1 MAKYKVGDI
10 FINHVDNKI
19 LQVCEGGCYEGCCYM
34 SNRCKGTFNIDTPY
48 IDTSCGDVIGC
59 YRLVKELPFLPPGTK
74 VKVREDLKVEV
85 KYGGHTFVKNMK
97 HCVEVTIKQYNAA
110 YKSYNIIEDIYN
122 YTLEMFDQ
130 VINEPKENNMET
142 KEIKI
147 KVPEG
152 YEIDK
157 ENSTFDCIKFKPVK
171 KGLTYRNIAEELFVD
186 TAFYISSLGDVL
198 FTGNPEICTDI
209 NCAPN
214 KKQLERL
221 LALNQ
226 LLNIAEYYNKK
237 SPKEGNKVYC
247 INFDERNKTTE
258 YFVSEYTR
266 PMIVRGLIPMFN
278 RHEDVSAVI
287 YNPNFKAILDLVY
300 KGDED

>member
-10 FINHVDNKI
+10 FINHNDNKI
-19 LQVCEGGCYEGCCYM
+19 LQVWEGLCDKGCAYPRC
-34 SNRCKGTFNIDTPY
+34 SNTFPFSKDI
-48 IDTSCGDVIGC
+48 SCTCLIGAF
-59 YRLVKELPFLPPGTK
+59 YHVEELPSLPPGTK
-74 VKVREDLKVEV
+74 VKVREDLKVGA
-85 KYGGHTFVKNMK
+85 KYGEYTFVEDME
-97 HCVEVTIKQYNAA
+97 HCVGVTIKQYDAS
-110 YKSYNIIEDIYN
+110 YKAYNIIEDIYN
-122 YTLEMFDQ
+122 YTIEMFDQ
-130 VINEPKENNMET
+130 VINNPKENNNMET

-152 YEIDK
+152 YEIDR
-157 ENSTFDCIKFKPVK
+157 ENSTYECIKFKPIK
-171 KGLTYRNIAEELFVD
+171 KELTYEDVVEELLSNSYYYVNGCCKIV
-186 TAFYISSLGDVL
+186 TGPPESKGDKNNA
-198 FTGNPEICTDI
+198 T
-209 NCAPN
+209 N
-214 KKQLERL
+214 KKQLEKL

-258 YFVSEYTR
+258 YFVGEYTR
-266 PMIVRGLIPMFN
+266 PMIVRGLIPRFN

-287 YNPNFKAILDLVY
+287 YNPNFKDILDLIY

>member
-10 FINHVDNKI
+10 FINHNDGKI
-19 LQVCEGGCYEGCCYM
+19 LQVYEGGCGAGCRYGFI
-34 SNRCKGTFNIDTPY
+34 NCKRIFGNSI
-48 IDTSCGDVIGC
+48 SCKNLIGYNTC
-59 YRLVKELPFLPPGTK
+59 VKELSFLPSGTK
-74 VKVREDLKVEV
+74 VKMRKDLAVGAEYGQYCFVEDMNC
-85 KYGGHTFVKNMK
+85 G
-97 HCVEVTIKQYNAA
+97 EVTIKRYNAT
-110 YKSYNIIEDIYN
+110 YKFYSIIGNTYK

-130 VINEPKENNMET
+130 VINESKENNNMET

-157 ENSTFDCIKFKPVK
+157 ENSTLECIKFKPIK
-171 KGLTYRNIAEELFVD
+171 KELTYEDVVEELFSNSYY
-186 TAFYISSLGDVL
+186 YINGCCKII
-198 FTGNPEICTDI
+198 TGPMDAKYDKNNAT
-209 NCAPN
+209 NR
-214 KKQLERL
+214 KQLEKL

-237 SPKEGNKVYC
+237 SPIKGNEVYC

-258 YFVSEYTR
+258 YFVGKYTR

-300 KGDED
+300 KDDED

>member
-10 FINHVDNKI
+10 FINHNDGKI
-19 LQVCEGGCYEGCCYM
+19 LQVCEGCCGEECCYYDCC
-34 SNRCKGTFNIDTPY
+34 CKTFPFSENITCA
-48 IDTSCGDVIGC
+48 S
-59 YRLVKELPFLPPGTK
+59 LVGMPNHIKELPFLPPGTK
-74 VKVREDLKVEV
+74 VKIRKNLKVGTEYE
-85 KYGGHTFVKNMK
+85 KYTFVEKMK
-97 HCVEVTIKQYNAA
+97 QNKEVTIERYFASHKAYSVAENAC
-110 YKSYNIIEDIYN
+110 N
-122 YTLEMFDQ
+122 YTLKMFDQ
-130 VINEPKENNMET
+130 VINEPKESNNMET

-152 YEIDK
+152 YEIDR
-157 ENSTFDCIKFKPVK
+157 ENSTFECIKLKPIK
-171 KGLTYRNIAEELFVD
+171 KLTYKDVAEELFFEGLFAID
-186 TAFYISSLGDVL
+186 FNGEIRHASSSSNSQCDRNNA
-198 FTGNPEICTDI
+198 T
-209 NCAPN
+209 N

-226 LLNIAEYYNKK
+226 LLNIAEYYNRK

-258 YFVSEYTR
+258 YFVGEYTR
-266 PMIVRGLIPMFN
+266 PMIARGLIPMFN
-278 RHEDVSAVI
+278 RRADVSAVI

>member
-10 FINHVDNKI
+10 FINHNDGKI
-19 LQVCEGGCYEGCCYM
+19 LQVCKGYCEEGCCYYDCCYKTFPFSENITCASLVGM
-34 SNRCKGTFNIDTPY
+34 SNHI
-48 IDTSCGDVIGC
+48 
-59 YRLVKELPFLPPGTK
+59 KELPFLPPGTK
-74 VKVREDLKVEV
+74 VKIRKNLKVGTEYE
-85 KYGGHTFVKNMK
+85 KYTFVEKMK
-97 HCVEVTIKQYNAA
+97 QNKEVTIERYFASHKAYSVAENAC
-110 YKSYNIIEDIYN
+110 N
-122 YTLEMFDQ
+122 YTLKMFDQ
-130 VINEPKENNMET
+130 VINEPKESNNMET

-157 ENSTFDCIKFKPVK
+157 ENSTFECIKLKPIK
-171 KGLTYRNIAEELFVD
+171 KLTYKDVAEELFFEGLFAID
-186 TAFYISSLGDVL
+186 FNGEIRHANSSSNSQCDRNNA
-198 FTGNPEICTDI
+198 T
-209 NCAPN
+209 N

-258 YFVSEYTR
+258 YFVGEYTR
-266 PMIVRGLIPMFN
+266 PMIARGLIPMFN
-278 RHEDVSAVI
+278 RRADVSAVI